1 MLVSVHILHCA
12 SIIFLRVRVPM
23 SNSCIVKPVVF
34 EVIKMNAHYIEL
46 LIKAHLTP
54 SMCLRENLYK
64 ISFTFIA
71 LRESKL
77 LTNLSK
83 R

>member
-1 MLVSVHILHCA
+1 MYTFHTAHQLFSENNKA
-12 SIIFLRVRVPM
+12 YVRVPM

-46 LIKAHLTP
+46 LIKAHLTT
-54 SMCLRENLYK
+54 SMCLRENLCK

-71 LRESKL
+71 LRES
-77 LTNLSK
+77 
-83 R
+83 